1 MLNLFAPRRW
11 RYAAPVRE
19 PDDTGMAAQLQGLR
33 RRADEDFAS
42 PPGVKVSGRHQM
54 DIAELGLRVAVTR
67 SRYPNRDD
75 GVDQYAVTLTR
86 SRLDQ
91 APADSEVGL
100 VLEAAFGAAAAEAVE
115 RTGGGP
121 LVRMFRVPA
130 GSAQGT

>member
-1 MLNLFAPRRW
+1 MLNVW
-11 RYAAPVRE
+11 HGWCRYPVAVRE
-19 PDDTGMAAQLQGLR
+19 SGGGGTAAQMQGLR
-33 RRADEDFAS
+33 ERADEDFDS
-42 PPGVKVSGRHQM
+42 PPGVKLPGRHQV
-54 DIAELGLRVAVTR
+54 DLGELGLRVAMTR

-91 APADSEVGL
+91 PPADSEVSI
-100 VLEAAFGAAAAEAVE
+100 VLEAAFGDSARDAVE

-130 GSAQGT
+130 RASHAE